1 MKSLRPLFLSLLA
14 IALAAPLAA
23 QTTSAAPAATP
34 VAAPAPKAI
43 EPVRLAFVNSS
54 AFLDETAGIKQ
65 LVRAAQGLE
74 LEFSTTQS
82 ELSLLNEKLRTIVGE
97 LNKLNADAAANAA
110 AITEKQTAGVAL
122 QQELQTKQQAAQQAY
137 SKRSQE
143 VQGPIATEIGKELR
157 AFAKERDLGM
167 VLDLAKLGE
176 AVLDAKPELDLTAE
190 FVVYF
195 NTKHP

>member
-1 MKSLRPLFLSLLA
+1 MA

-23 QTTSAAPAATP
+23 QTALAAPTPAPAA
-34 VAAPAPKAI
+34 AAPKAI

-97 LNKLNADAAANAA
+97 LNKLNADAATNAK
-110 AITEKQTAGVAL
+110 AISEKQAAGVAL
-122 QQELQTKQQAAQQAY
+122 QQDLQAKQQAAQQAY
-137 SKRSQE
+137 AKRSQE
-143 VQGPIATEIGKELR
+143 VQGPIAVEIGKELR

-190 FVVYF
+190 FVVYY
-195 NTKHP
+195 NAKHP

>member
-1 MKSLRPLFLSLLA
+1 MKSLRPLFLSLMA

-23 QTTSAAPAATP
+23 QTAPAATP
-34 VAAPAPKAI
+34 APKVI
-43 EPVRLAFVNSS
+43 EPVRLAFVNSA

-97 LNKLNADAAANAA
+97 LNKLNADATTNAK
-110 AITEKQTAGVAL
+110 AIGEKQAAGVAL
-122 QQELQTKQQAAQQAY
+122 QQDLQSKQQAAQQAY
-137 SKRSQE
+137 AKRSQE
-143 VQGPIATEIGKELR
+143 VQGPIAVEIGKELR

-176 AVLDAKPELDLTAE
+176 AVLDAKPELDVTAA
-190 FVVYF
+190 FVAYY
-195 NTKHP
+195 NAKHP

>member
-1 MKSLRPLFLSLLA
+1 MKSLRPLFLSLMA

-23 QTTSAAPAATP
+23 QMAPATP
-34 VAAPAPKAI
+34 APAAAPAPKVIA
-43 EPVRLAFVNSS
+43 PTSLAFVNSS

-97 LNKLNADAAANAA
+97 LNKLNADAATNAK
-110 AITEKQTAGVAL
+110 AISEKQAAGVAL
-122 QQELQTKQQAAQQAY
+122 QQDLQAKQQAAQQAY
-137 SKRSQE
+137 AKRSQE
-143 VQGPIATEIGKELR
+143 VQGPIAVEIGKELR

-190 FVVYF
+190 FVVYY
-195 NTKHP
+195 NAKHP

>member
-1 MKSLRPLFLSLLA
+1 MKSLRPLFLSLMA

-23 QTTSAAPAATP
+23 QTALAAPTPAPAA
-34 VAAPAPKAI
+34 AAPKAI

-97 LNKLNADAAANAA
+97 LNKLNADAATNAK
-110 AITEKQTAGVAL
+110 AISEKQAAGVAL
-122 QQELQTKQQAAQQAY
+122 QQDLQAKQQAAQQAY
-137 SKRSQE
+137 AKRSQE
-143 VQGPIATEIGKELR
+143 VQGPIAVEIGKELR

-190 FVVYF
+190 FVVYY
-195 NTKHP
+195 NAKHP

>member
-1 MKSLRPLFLSLLA
+1 MA

-23 QTTSAAPAATP
+23 QTAPAPAAA
-34 VAAPAPKAI
+34 VAPAPAPKVIA
-43 EPVRLAFVNSS
+43 PARLAFVNSA
-54 AFLDETAGIKQ
+54 AFLEEATGIKQ

-97 LNKLNADAAANAA
+97 LNKLNADAATNAK
-110 AITEKQTAGVAL
+110 AIGEKQAAGVAL
-122 QQELQTKQQAAQQAY
+122 QQELQSKQQAAQQAY
-137 SKRSQE
+137 GKRSQE
-143 VQGPIATEIGKELR
+143 VQGPIAVEIGKELR
-157 AFAKERDLGM
+157 AFAKERDLAM
-167 VLDLAKLGE
+167 VFDLAKLGE

-195 NTKHP
+195 NAKHP